1 MHGRPKAEL
10 GDTPSAPSVAAPT
23 RPSAGAQGRGEG
35 CYLRACWPLAVLPG
49 VPWPVFCSHTAGL
62 GGAHV
67 PFVQPVRSG
76 LFPGTTLVCQPLW
89 TSQHRDVAAQG
100 QRPAVSGLW
109 IQCGETLCGRPG
121 APDWAVGRAGE
132 GCSFRRLLSIQPQ
145 AQLRPR
151 LGECVLSYSHTLE
164 RFCCSPVPSPS
175 TADSVLG
182 ACEVQPHSL
191 LSCGAPPLAP
201 LSPPHNPSTA
211 IGDPR
216 ERGLASVGSWRAGA
230 ALSCSVTLQGPCPAC
245 GGGNC
250 VLE

>member
-1 MHGRPKAEL
+1 MLPPGLLAPCCPAGCPLARVLLTHGRAWRGPCAL
-10 GDTPSAPSVAAPT
+10 CTTSQI
-23 RPSAGAQGRGEG
+23 RPVSRD
-35 CYLRACWPLAVLPG
+35 
-49 VPWPVFCSHTAGL
+49 HAGL
-62 GGAHV
+62 PA
-67 PFVQPVRSG
+67 PV
-76 LFPGTTLVCQPLW
+76 
-89 TSQHRDVAAQG
+89 DVTAQG

-132 GCSFRRLLSIQPQ
+132 GCSFRRLLSIQPE

-151 LGECVLSYSHTLE
+151 LGECVLSYSHSLE
-164 RFCCSPVPSPS
+164 RFCCSPVPFPS

-182 ACEVQPHSL
+182 ACAVQPHSL

-211 IGDPR
+211 IGDPQ

>member
-1 MHGRPKAEL
+1 MLLAWPPRRVPVLERRAGVRDATSGPA
-10 GDTPSAPSVAAPT
+10 GPSLSCRVSPGPCSAHT
-23 RPSAGAQGRGEG
+23 RPGLEGPMCPLYNQSDPACFQGPRWSASPCGRHSTG
-35 CYLRACWPLAVLPG
+35 
-49 VPWPVFCSHTAGL
+49 
-62 GGAHV
+62 
-67 PFVQPVRSG
+67 
-76 LFPGTTLVCQPLW
+76 